1 MSKNIAFGLDFGT
14 TTTLVAIPG
23 NQWPEILRLGTVT
36 NFMPSVLSSNNG
48 DDWQVGENADAAPLD
63 EQFLSPKSL
72 ITFDSESITNG
83 LGITISKEEAI
94 KSVLKEV
101 NNRLSKDYPGLL
113 GSGKVRMSCPAIWTG
128 PQRSLLA
135 KYATECGL
143 VTDVD
148 EILDE
153 PISAGIA
160 WWWDKNIK
168 SSKKSE
174 GKALVFDL
182 GGGTLD
188 VAVLDIYNYQDYQP
202 QFTVLA
208 ARGTDIAGDKVD
220 KIFADYIE
228 ARLVNEENFK
238 LPTSQDLTYLRAV
251 LRRTARE
258 CKEKLSL
265 ISSVRFEVDKRYATL
280 PSFKISRVDFEHKIF
295 DTTLQR
301 SLSCTK
307 AALKEAVMKQKG
319 ARPEKIKEMDITK
332 ICSEIN
338 FVILAGGM
346 SQIPCIG
353 EELQKLMPNAQVE
366 FVTTQ
371 SEANEGIVLGV
382 ANNNDFESLNI
393 HRPGFDFILKWKE
406 KNGAINEKVMY
417 RAFTPLYSD
426 VDINQ
431 GNFKLGFQS
440 ERWVPKTDLQNNSA
454 ELSIRSVGGREVK
467 LKFGDEILNNA
478 IKLTAY
484 RNTTIDFKIYIDGT
498 IIVEDSVQKHYYRV
512 REWPFIRLGVSS
524 QSDPEL
530 FIEKTD
536 GTEYKFGGYEM
547 WRE

>member
-36 NFMPSVLSSNNG
+36 NFMPSVISSSNG
-48 DDWQVGENADAAPLD
+48 VDWQVGENADAAPLD
-63 EQFLSPKSL
+63 EQFLSPKAL
-72 ITFDSESITNG
+72 ITFNSKWITNG
-83 LGITISKEEAI
+83 LEINISQDKAV
-94 KSVLKEV
+94 KSVLNEV
-101 NNRLSKDYPGLL
+101 TNRLNKDYPGLL

-135 KYATECGL
+135 KYATESGL

-168 SSKKSE
+168 SAKKSE

-208 ARGTDIAGDKVD
+208 ARGTDVAGDKVD

-228 ARLVNEENFK
+228 NRLVHEEDLR
-238 LPTSQDLTYLRAV
+238 LPTGQELTYLRAV
-251 LRRTARE
+251 LRRTAKE
-258 CKEKLSL
+258 CKEKLSR
-265 ISSVRFEVDKRYATL
+265 ISSVKFEVDERYAVL
-280 PSFKISRVDFEHKIF
+280 PSIKISRVDFEHKIF

-319 ARPEKIKEMDITK
+319 ARPEKIKDMDITK

-353 EELQKLMPNAQVE
+353 DELQKLMPNAQVE

-406 KNGAINEKVMY
+406 KNGATNEKVMY

-426 VDINQ
+426 MDINL

-440 ERWVPKTDLQNNSA
+440 ERWVSYTDLENNSA
-454 ELSIRSVGGREVK
+454 ELSIRSVGGRDVK
-467 LKFGDEILNNA
+467 LKFGDELRDST
-478 IKLTAY
+478 IKLKAYKSTA
-484 RNTTIDFKIYIDGT
+484 IDFKIYIDGT
-498 IIVEDSVQKHYYRV
+498 IIVEDAERLHYYRV

-536 GTEYKFGGYEM
+536 GTEFKFAGYEM